1 MDSWDEQR
9 ESAKAAIAEIEGKIA
24 LQTQRAEQ
32 LRSENKDAS
41 VSGRLISVLQESL
54 ARAKTYADYIEQ
66 RIAAYDAGSDKRSAR
81 RALLNAAETERLIA
95 EYDRKRTELEKVIR
109 AEEDRA
115 GIRDPAHVAYPTAAK
130 DKIARR
136 DSLLAASAA
145 LKRRLADAKSA
156 LDRALHRTDAAWP
169 APPPAP
175 YAAAEFL
182 GLKCRTR
189 PSVAGRT
196 RVKRLAPTLGP
207 GSR

>member
-41 VSGRLISVLQESL
+41 VSVRLISVLQESL

-115 GIRDPAHVAYPTAAK
+115 GIRDPAHVAYPIAAK

-156 LDRALHRTDAAWP
+156 LDRALHRTDAA
-169 APPPAP
+169 
-175 YAAAEFL
+175 
-182 GLKCRTR
+182 
-189 PSVAGRT
+189 
-196 RVKRLAPTLGP
+196 
-207 GSR
+207 